1 MHPEF
6 VHGIAAG
13 APVPLK
19 GAVVLRVRLLEG
31 KTPRDSRLGPEICVR
46 CKIAARG
53 TSDWHG
59 LILGGRA
66 LDCAG
71 RNRLGFRPAPDFHML
86 NTLGIK
92 IPRCEDLSRTRKD
105 RAYIYES
112 RLSAVDSADCAEP
125 GGDDRQ
131 LLRYDG
137 DEALSLEVGDG
148 VLIPVRRDGASACNG
163 SLGEGVFPVD
173 GPLEA
178 VPGVWPTGGDEG
190 NILVAA
196 LDGDTVLEPGS
207 VVAEIRAGRVD
218 TTACGCGAVETLLS
232 SGDARSRCPD
242 CGVAEACKRNGAP
255 ATLAG
260 PWAGPR
266 Q

>member
-1 MHPEF
+1 MASF
-6 VHGIAAG
+6 WAAVRWIARAATGSASAQPQTFICLIRLVSKFRDVKTSAG
-13 APVPLK
+13 L
-19 GAVVLRVRLLEG
+19 VRIEPIFYL
-31 KTPRDSRLGPEICVR
+31 
-46 CKIAARG
+46 
-53 TSDWHG
+53 
-59 LILGGRA
+59 
-66 LDCAG
+66 
-71 RNRLGFRPAPDFHML
+71 
-86 NTLGIK
+86 
-92 IPRCEDLSRTRKD
+92 
-105 RAYIYES
+105 S

-218 TTACGCGAVETLLS
+218 TTACGCGAVETRAWFLRTPKQFGRVSVL
-232 SGDARSRCPD
+232 
-242 CGVAEACKRNGAP
+242 N
-255 ATLAG
+255 
-260 PWAGPR
+260 R
-266 Q
+266 QVTT